1 MVCHGEWAGEDRA
14 GLAILA
20 LAIAEEQRVGGGVV
34 MPQVARLP
42 DETAGQS
49 GAVLNGGT
57 ARDDEVVTNHAM
69 ADVYGIELVAVDRSV
84 LQTPGALNLAI
95 IADTHILDVTGI
107 DDLYVMTDRAH
118 VGCILF
124 GIAGNDS
131 LEVLDQLRAMAIET
145 KHIGLVGGKA
155 VVDRHLAATGLVQ
168 YRDLNIVS
176 ERRVPIYQDNI
187 HVLYQRVVANTVVG
201 DVILDVLD
209 QAVVADLHVVQ
220 VGFSD
225 TGMLTD
231 ATRQGKFLVERAQ
244 PDRPA
249 ELGL

>member
-1 MVCHGEWAGEDRA
+1 MCR
-14 GLAILA
+14 
-20 LAIAEEQRVGGGVV
+20 
-34 MPQVARLP
+34 
-42 DETAGQS
+42 
-49 GAVLNGGT
+49 
-57 ARDDEVVTNHAM
+57 
-69 ADVYGIELVAVDRSV
+69 EL
-84 LQTPGALNLAI
+84 I
-95 IADTHILDVTGI
+95 
-107 DDLYVMTDRAH
+107 TD
-118 VGCILF
+118 
-124 GIAGNDS
+124 
-131 LEVLDQLRAMAIET
+131 
-145 KHIGLVGGKA
+145 K
-155 VVDRHLAATGLVQ
+155 HLAATGLVQ